1 MKLLL
6 LIVATFGLMVAQPT
20 AVYAQ
25 SQKLAVLSTK
35 VELVADYA
43 AKAANTRTTRSPA
56 RVTANP
62 LANGETES
70 AFQIMDD
77 IADRS
82 GGKKYRISIVVR
94 NDDTKPIRAVTVEY
108 PLGYRGRKPPA
119 QVSFKWKK
127 EIKPTE
133 TVMLSRSF
141 IPRNRVVLRWG
152 EAIIKRIEYADGSV
166 WRR

>member
-1 MKLLL
+1 MALFWFRRRVRRFDNPVGLKARKTVGLSRAAARHDKSLDRSHRQRASHQTDPVLSSFVLAGVAWSTQPFGPHWKEAIGMKLLL

-82 GGKKYRISIVVR
+82 
-94 NDDTKPIRAVTVEY
+94 
-108 PLGYRGRKPPA
+108 
-119 QVSFKWKK
+119 
-127 EIKPTE
+127 
-133 TVMLSRSF
+133 
-141 IPRNRVVLRWG
+141 
-152 EAIIKRIEYADGSV
+152 
-166 WRR
+166 

>member
-56 RVTANP
+56 GSRLT
-62 LANGETES
+62 L
-70 AFQIMDD
+70 
-77 IADRS
+77 
-82 GGKKYRISIVVR
+82 
-94 NDDTKPIRAVTVEY
+94 
-108 PLGYRGRKPPA
+108 
-119 QVSFKWKK
+119 W
-127 EIKPTE
+127 PTE
-133 TVMLSRSF
+133 KLKARF
-141 IPRNRVVLRWG
+141 
-152 EAIIKRIEYADGSV
+152 K
-166 WRR
+166 